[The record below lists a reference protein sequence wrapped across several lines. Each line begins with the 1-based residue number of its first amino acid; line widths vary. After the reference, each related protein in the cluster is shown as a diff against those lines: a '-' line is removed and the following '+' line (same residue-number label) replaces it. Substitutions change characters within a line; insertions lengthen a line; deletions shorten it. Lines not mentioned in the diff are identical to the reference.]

1 MSGCVDVGVH
11 HELSQFLY
19 FEAELLD
26 DLRFEEWLAL
36 FASDLRYRI
45 PIRTNRLLRERNHSL
60 SAPGEL
66 HLFDDDKESLS
77 WRVAQLVSDRH
88 WAEDPPSRTRHL
100 VANVRAAER
109 NDGAFAVR
117 SNFLCYRNRLAD
129 EVDLWAGERH
139 DVMRRAPSSDAGWV
153 ITERTVLLDQSVV
166 LSKNLSVFL

>member
-1 MSGCVDVGVH
+1 MH
-11 HELSQFLY
+11 YELSQFLF

-26 DLRFEEWLAL
+26 DLRFETWLAL
-36 FASDLRYRI
+36 FAEDARYRM
-45 PIRTNRLLRERNHSL
+45 PIRTNRLLRERQHSL
-60 SAPGEL
+60 STPGEL
-66 HLFDDDKESLS
+66 YLFDDDKEMLS
-77 WRVAQLVSDRH
+77 WRVAQLGSDRH

-100 VANVRAAER
+100 VTNVRASEAG
-109 NDGAFAVR
+109 DGVFAVR

-139 DVMRRAPSSDAGWV
+139 DLVRRAPSSDASWV